1 MSVPELPPIPSDP
14 RELIDW
20 VEKLDPEQQHAFLD
34 QVRSGPAFGAM
45 MSPGFVDSENP
56 QVDLPP
62 APAAPMAYTLR
73 IDISDAKPP
82 IWRRLVVRSDVTL
95 DVLHTVIQ
103 AAFGWWDSHLHRF
116 SLGDPYTGPYF
127 VTQYD
132 IEEEGDTGTLEQEAR
147 LDQVLTEPGDRLTYE
162 YDFGDGWTH
171 EIKLETVEAW
181 SEEEG
186 RTVWCVTGRNAGPL
200 EDCGGIWS
208 YNELAAWVRSDFA
221 PDKAPPN
228 ADDLED
234 WIPEDFD
241 PDDFDVED
249 TNDAIEVALLGDA
262 GVIARTLGLR
272 DEAVAFAQSLAGE
285 SGATVARW
293 LIAGGFGGAQPGAG
307 QPLAADPRAG
317 QRRTAPLVDV
327 DLAAS
332 ATRPWRVLLHHV
344 GEGVTLT
351 KAGYLPPAVVEAV
364 WTELDLDAQWIG
376 KGNREDHTLPVLLLR
391 ESAQDLGLLRKSKG
405 RLAPTAA
412 ARKTRDDPVAL
423 LRHIAARLPLG
434 KRQDE
439 QQAGWVVLVATAAG
453 EGRQATG
460 RHLAS
465 ILTDLGWTTSAG
477 PLDARSAR
485 VSGQPTRHVLETAAG
500 ELVFSRREVPG
511 PEAVALARLALVG
524 G

>member
-1 MSVPELPPIPSDP
+1 MPDLPPIPSEP

-20 VEKLDPEQQHAFLD
+20 VKKLDPGQQRAFVD
-34 QVRSGPAFGAM
+34 HMRSGPAFGA
-45 MSPGFVDSENP
+45 GVDPFDHRNP
-56 QVDLPP
+56 EIDLPP
-62 APAAPMAYTLR
+62 APATPTAYTLR
-73 IDISDAKPP
+73 IDIADAKPP

-95 DVLHTVIQ
+95 DVMHTIIQ
-103 AAFGWWDSHLHRF
+103 AAFDWWDYHLHRF
-116 SLGDPYTGPYF
+116 ALGDAYADPHF
-127 VTQYD
+127 VTQND
-132 IEEEGDTGTLEQEAR
+132 IGEEGETGTLEQEAR

-171 EIKLETVEAW
+171 KIKLESVEAW
-181 SEEEG
+181 ADEET
-186 RTVWCVTGRNAGPL
+186 RTAWCVTGRNAGPL
-200 EDCGGIWS
+200 EDSGGIWS

-221 PDKAPPN
+221 PDQAPPN

-249 TNDAIEVALLGDA
+249 TNGAIEGALLGDA
-262 GVIARTLGLR
+262 GLIARTLGLR

-293 LIAGGFGGAQPGAG
+293 LLAGGFGTAQSGATR
-307 QPLAADPRAG
+307 PLAADLRTE

-327 DLAAS
+327 DLASS
-332 ATRPWRVLLHHV
+332 ATRPWQVLLHHI

-391 ESAQDLGLLRKSKG
+391 ESAQDVGLLRKSKG
-405 RLAPTAA
+405 RLTPTAA
-412 ARKTRDDPVAL
+412 ARKADGDPVAL

-434 KRQDE
+434 KRKDE
-439 QQAGWVVLVATAAG
+439 QQAGWVVLMAAAAG
-453 EGRQATG
+453 EPYEPTD

-465 ILTDLGWTTSAG
+465 ILTDLGWTTRTG
-477 PLDARSAR
+477 PLDARSAGT
-485 VSGQPTRHVLETAAG
+485 SAQPTRHVLETAAG
-500 ELVFSRREVPG
+500 ELVFSRREVPA
-511 PEAVALARLALVG
+511 PQAVALARLALVVE
-524 G
+524 